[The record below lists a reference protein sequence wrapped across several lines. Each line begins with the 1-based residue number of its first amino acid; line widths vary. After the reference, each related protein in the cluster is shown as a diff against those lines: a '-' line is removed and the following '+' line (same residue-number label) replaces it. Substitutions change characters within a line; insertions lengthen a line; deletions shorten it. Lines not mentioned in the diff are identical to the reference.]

1 MKPVWKILRS
11 RAISGAAVVVAFGA
25 LTGCNTNPAKDKP
38 KAEVAEAV
46 VPAAPAAAPA
56 SAAKYAF
63 SQEGSKLEWVGAK
76 VSAKHDGGFR
86 TFSGTIELPEG
97 NPEKG
102 SVSVEIDTASVFSDT
117 EKLTGHLKSPDFFD
131 VEKYPKARF
140 TSTSIR
146 PGGDNGAT
154 HTVTGNLELHGVTKS
169 ISFPAKI
176 RVDADQVAVDA
187 EFGINRK
194 DFGIVYPGMP
204 DDLIRDDVL
213 IRLEV
218 RAKRSST

>member
-1 MKPVWKILRS
+1 ML
-11 RAISGAAVVVAFGA
+11 GAA
-25 LTGCNTNPAKDKP
+25 TGCNTNPTKDKP
-38 KAEVAEAV
+38 KAEVTEAV
-46 VPAAPAAAPA
+46 APAAPAPAAA
-56 SAAKYAF
+56 SATKYTF

-86 TFSGTIELPEG
+86 TFTGTIEVPEG

-102 SVSVEIDTASVFSDT
+102 SVTVEVETASVFSDT

-131 VEKYPKARF
+131 VEKHPKARF

-154 HTVTGNLELHGVTKS
+154 HTITGNLELHGVTKS

-176 RVDADQVAVDA
+176 RVDPDQVGVDA

-204 DDLIRDDVL
+204 DDLIRDEVL

-218 RAKRSST
+218 RAKRSSA